1 MKYLLLFLLLHAC
14 SSKKET
20 TTAQTAFIDIEKIAV
35 LNSPLIESS
44 GLTTINKHLFT
55 HNDSGSSSTIYK
67 LDTLGK
73 IQQTTT
79 FENLQNTDWEAIT
92 HDDAFMYIGD
102 FGNNLGNRADLKVYK
117 IPIDQRNYASA
128 SYESIS
134 ISYEDQKEFAPRNQR
149 HAYDLE
155 AMVAIEDKLYLFSKD
170 WSNLQT
176 TIYKLDKNPGPHTL
190 QSNATL
196 PVRSLIT
203 DATFNGTNRLVLTSY
218 DSGLQ
223 PYIII
228 LHFDNGT
235 FTLKERIPLPIDSS
249 QIEAITYYETKD
261 GIETYHLTSE
271 AVNISLGD
279 IEASSNGAFYKM
291 QLKASTK

>member
-1 MKYLLLFLLLHAC
+1 MKYVLLFLLLHAC

-20 TTAQTAFIDIEKIAV
+20 TTAQTAFVDIKNIAV

-44 GLTTINKHLFT
+44 GLTTINKELYT

-73 IQQTTT
+73 IQQATT
-79 FENLQNTDWEAIT
+79 FHNLQNKDWEAIT
-92 HDDAFMYIGD
+92 HDDVFMYIGD
-102 FGNNLGNRADLKVYK
+102 FGNNLGSRKDLKIYK
-117 IPIDQRNYASA
+117 IPIDQRNNVSA
-128 SYESIS
+128 NSETIL
-134 ISYEDQKEFAPRNQR
+134 ISYKDQKEFAPRNQR

-170 WSNLQT
+170 WSSLQT
-176 TIYKLDKNPGPHTL
+176 TIYRIDKKPGAHTL
-190 QSNATL
+190 QSTSTL

-203 DATFNGTNRLVLTSY
+203 DATFNGTNRVVLTSY

-223 PYIII
+223 PYLII
-228 LHFDNGT
+228 LHYDNGN

-249 QIEAITYYETKD
+249 QIEAISYYETNN
-261 GIETYHLTSE
+261 GLETYYLTSE

-279 IEASSNGAFYKM
+279 NEASSNGAFYKM